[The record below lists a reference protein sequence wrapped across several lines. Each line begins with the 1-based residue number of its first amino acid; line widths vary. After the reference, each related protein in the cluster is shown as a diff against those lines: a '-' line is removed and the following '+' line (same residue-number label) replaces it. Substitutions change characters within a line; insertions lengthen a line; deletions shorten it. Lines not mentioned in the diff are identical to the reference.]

1 MSSFSI
7 PDNKPKIELNKGS
20 VDAVSGAAL
29 SPHSGAVQFAVNN
42 GAGEIID
49 GKLSVLPDGQAKPE
63 WFSID
68 GDAQRDFG
76 TSGSETVKV
85 NVSVPA
91 DVAQG
96 DYSFRLQVAA
106 VTDPDNEFAISPST
120 AFTVPAAEQKGGK
133 KKSKWWL
140 WLLLGLLALA
150 IIGGVV
156 YALTRPKP
164 PPPVDPATEAPP
176 TAEPTTA
183 VVPDLIGKSVDEAK
197 GLAANFEFKA
207 NPGQVTGAQPNTVL
221 TQNPGKDLTRSKG
234 DPLVVTFDPGVQ
246 VPPLVGSRLADATN
260 AILGAKLVQ
269 GRITTHCIRTGMPNL
284 VHDQNPNQGTPVPA
298 NTTVTLVITALPPTP
313 FERCQSKV
321 LSASEARN
329 AAVLSKAVNST
340 TFNKAA
346 SGISPKVN

>member
-7 PDNKPKIELNKGS
+7 PDIPPKIELNKGS

-29 SPHSGAVQFAVNN
+29 SPHTGAVQFAVNN
-42 GAGEIID
+42 SAGEIID
-49 GKLSVLPDGQAKPE
+49 GKLSVLTDGQAKPE
-63 WFSID
+63 WFAID
-68 GDAQRDFG
+68 GDVQRDFG

-120 AFTVPAAEQKGGK
+120 AFTVPAAEKKGGQ

-156 YALTRPKP
+156 WALWPEPKKIDP
-164 PPPVDPATEAPP
+164 PKETA

-183 VVPDLIGKSVDEAK
+183 VVPKLEGKTLDDARQ
-197 GLAANFEFKA
+197 LAAEFKLIEQEGPVSG
-207 NPGQVTGAQPNTVL
+207 NPPNTVVS
-221 TQNPGKDLTRSKG
+221 QNPGAETTLNKG
-234 DPLVVTFDPGVQ
+234 FPVTVTYDPGIS
-246 VPPLVGSRLADATN
+246 VPDLSGLTLADATN
-260 AILGAKLVQ
+260 RILGAGLTQ
-269 GRITTHCIRTGMPNL
+269 GQVEIRCVTSGVSDRIVG
-284 VHDQNPNQGTPVPA
+284 QNPDRGTRVEGKRVVTVVLSRLQTPLIPCRRRFIDIREATKLPMAQSRPVLK
-298 NTTVTLVITALPPTP
+298 NET
-313 FERCQSKV
+313 FER
-321 LSASEARN
+321 AR
-329 AAVLSKAVNST
+329 V
-340 TFNKAA
+340 
-346 SGISPKVN
+346 GM

>member
-7 PDNKPKIELNKGS
+7 PDIPPKTELNKGS

-63 WFSID
+63 WFTID

-106 VTDPDNEFAISPST
+106 VTDPDNEFARSPST
-120 AFTVPAAEQKGGK
+120 AFTVPVAEKTGGK

-164 PPPVDPATEAPP
+164 PIVEPPKESPSP
-176 TAEPTTA
+176 TAEPSTA
-183 VVPDLIGKSVDEAK
+183 AIPDLVGKTLDQAK
-197 GLAANFEFKA
+197 GLAQDFDLTPVA
-207 NPGQVTGAQPNTVL
+207 GAAEGKQPDTIL
-221 TQNPGKDLTRSKG
+221 KQSPESGTTQNKG
-234 DPLVVTFDPGVQ
+234 IPLKVTFDPGVV
-246 VPPLVGSRLADATN
+246 VPAELIGKTAEQSIN
-260 AILGAKLVQ
+260 ILGRAGLHVQETRTACRSSGTDGQIVETTPAPNTRVAKDTGVTVHIAVIGGTIGTRRFGCGVRIEDLQILRFPVTEATFVPV
-269 GRITTHCIRTGMPNL
+269 GR
-284 VHDQNPNQGTPVPA
+284 A
-298 NTTVTLVITALPPTP
+298 
-313 FERCQSKV
+313 
-321 LSASEARN
+321 
-329 AAVLSKAVNST
+329 
-340 TFNKAA
+340 TFAPR
-346 SGISPKVN
+346 IQQ